1 MHRNR
6 IKNYITAPIASQYFQ
21 LDEWKKFENLLNDF
35 IWGVNFDPDA
45 FIKKYNLDNKGD
57 DWEVLG

>member
-21 LDEWKKFENLLNDF
+21 LDEWKQFENLLNDF

-45 FIKKYNLDNKGD
+45 FIKKYNLDNQGD